1 MSAKCPSHEVLL
13 AAAEER
19 LTPGETAV
27 WREHLESC
35 PECVRALADLGVV
48 CRALAELG
56 SAERHAAPASLWTRV
71 EARLDRPPLVARLP
85 LGLAA
90 ACRQAGDLLQ
100 PAVAGTATAA
110 LAGLVL
116 GTYLAID
123 MQRGTSSA
131 VASQPFEVSTL
142 LGESASGLAGSY
154 LAAAETENDMNAAES
169 LDANG
174 DGAAGRDTASR
185 DSAPGNAGGQ
195 P

>member
-1 MSAKCPSHEVLL
+1 VLL

-19 LTPGETAV
+19 ASLPEIAA

-35 PECVRALADLGVV
+35 PECLRALDDLRSLGLS
-48 CRALAELG
+48 LAELG
-56 SAERHAAPASLWTRV
+56 RAERQAAPASLWTRV

-90 ACRQAGDLLQ
+90 ACRQAGDFLR

-123 MQRGTSSA
+123 WQRGTPIA
-131 VASQPFEVSTL
+131 AASDPFEVSTL

-154 LAAAETENDMNAAES
+154 LAAAEDDDVNPAES
-169 LDANG
+169 LDASEAG
-174 DGAAGRDTASR
+174 SATADGRGGAESGTVER
-185 DSAPGNAGGQ
+185 DSAPLNSGGR